1 MHMAASLTQ
10 TVVMAALPLLGYK
23 SDKVRQALNVD
34 EVYWYFVAVSGVF
47 VYVTVFYAPRIL

>member
-1 MHMAASLTQ
+1 MAASLTQ